1 MKNAVFCSLQ
11 RTSARSIRK
20 QKTVA
25 CRAWLERNT
34 VSHSRALPARQLFST
49 AVRRYT
55 YTHTKK
61 KMKSAKSAPRKS
73 SGREKAPRAKRP
85 HVGAFWTARAGAA
98 VLNLFAAS
106 FIRGCFAPPASERIK
121 STVPVSNGHV
131 WHLILRTTFILAF
144 PHRSFLPSFQIP
156 ISEHKTGMR

>member
-1 MKNAVFCSLQ
+1 MSKIRCIESVEKKKKTLPDASIREAECEMKNAVFCSLQ

-61 KMKSAKSAPRKS
+61 KNEIGQIGAEKIERS
-73 SGREKAPRAKRP
+73 RESTP
-85 HVGAFWTARAGAA
+85 GQTTARRRFLDRSRRRCCAQ
-98 VLNLFAAS
+98 S
-106 FIRGCFAPPASERIK
+106 FCGEFHPWMLCSARVGE
-121 STVPVSNGHV
+121 N
-131 WHLILRTTFILAF
+131 
-144 PHRSFLPSFQIP
+144 
-156 ISEHKTGMR
+156 